1 MEKVITDSLGN
12 VITMKYDEVNDSV
25 SVKNSAVSEEF
36 MEVIKNTSEDVID
49 LDVVM
54 IPDHLEYD
62 TWSDVRTRIELKLF
76 WDLYKVTK

>member
-12 VITMKYDEVNDSV
+12 VVTMKYDEVNDSV

-76 WDLYKVTK
+76 WDQYKVTK